1 MRLFLHNIGKLKE
14 ASVDMEG
21 ITVIAGENNTGKSTV
36 GKALFLY
43 LHSFIDVDEY
53 VRNDAAETMQR
64 EMRQP
69 METFDLLCRKLSNA
83 QRRHKVSRAGEIRRE
98 YAAKITN
105 NDFEN
110 LDQTL
115 DALAADHAD
124 LYGLGLKNF
133 RKVQPDY
140 DAWKQKLKD
149 KVNNLLEI
157 SESTIAARKV
167 TNDVER
173 YFNGDI
179 ITIGTREGEI
189 RAEYE
194 EGRKKNTL
202 QFERD
207 SKGAKDFCVSI
218 GQEENVSASPVYIE
232 SPKTVDQLYR
242 VTKGRNGV
250 SGYFSEILSPNAL
263 GVTID
268 LPESANTDTV
278 ATATQQVQA
287 AELLKKFKEN
297 IEETVGGSLQFN
309 IVNGLQFQEKGRSR
323 MVDVSN
329 LSNGIKALTLLE
341 YAIECGC
348 LGTGD
353 CLILDEPEINLH
365 PAWQL
370 KYAEQIVYLQKL
382 LGLSI
387 VLTTHTPYFL
397 EAVELYSRRY
407 KIEKNCHYY
416 MTEVQNDEVRL
427 IEVTENTEPIYKK
440 LARPFEELDDLR
452 EVLEQRR

>member
-218 GQEENVSASPVYIE
+218 GQEEN
-232 SPKTVDQLYR
+232 
-242 VTKGRNGV
+242 G
-250 SGYFSEILSPNAL
+250 
-263 GVTID
+263 
-268 LPESANTDTV
+268 
-278 ATATQQVQA
+278 
-287 AELLKKFKEN
+287 
-297 IEETVGGSLQFN
+297 
-309 IVNGLQFQEKGRSR
+309 
-323 MVDVSN
+323 
-329 LSNGIKALTLLE
+329 
-341 YAIECGC
+341 
-348 LGTGD
+348 
-353 CLILDEPEINLH
+353 
-365 PAWQL
+365 
-370 KYAEQIVYLQKL
+370 
-382 LGLSI
+382 
-387 VLTTHTPYFL
+387 
-397 EAVELYSRRY
+397 
-407 KIEKNCHYY
+407 
-416 MTEVQNDEVRL
+416 
-427 IEVTENTEPIYKK
+427 
-440 LARPFEELDDLR
+440 
-452 EVLEQRR
+452 